1 MDDANRTQSDGR
13 SPECRRQ
20 RSSASKLMVGAEAVA
35 PVALFDI
42 ASGRRTDSAAVTKSC
57 QIMAGC
63 ANDAI
68 RW

>member
-1 MDDANRTQSDGR
+1 MPTVLKATAVVPSAGANALA
-13 SPECRRQ
+13 
-20 RSSASKLMVGAEAVA
+20 ASKLMVGAEAVA